1 MKLGF
6 IGLGSLGR
14 AIATRLITQGYE
26 LIVWNRTIS
35 KANGLKVT
43 IAQSPAKVASEVQVV
58 FLCLFDSPV
67 VESVLSGPDGICSI
81 DLRGKIICDITTNH
95 FAKVS
100 GFHKLI
106 ADKGGQYLETPVLGS
121 VAPALSGNLVAL
133 ISGDERAYTT
143 ALPVIEQISSKQF
156 YFPQIGAATKM
167 KLINNVLLGAFMTSI
182 AEATVLAEKSGISKE
197 KALEILSAGAGNSA
211 VMNAKREAILTE
223 NFAPTFAAATIHK
236 DLTYLH
242 DLAVHLGVSDA
253 MASAARETFAEAI
266 KRGLGDQD
274 LSIVYKSFRDV

>member
-1 MKLGF
+1 MKIGF

-14 AIATRLITQGYE
+14 AIATRLVSQGHE
-26 LIVWNRTIS
+26 LLVWNRTAS
-35 KANGLKVT
+35 KAAGLSATLAK
-43 IAQSPAKVASEVQVV
+43 SPSEVASEVHVV
-58 FLCLFDSPV
+58 FLCLFDSPA
-67 VESVLSGPDGICSI
+67 VESVLSGPGGICSI
-81 DLRGKIICDITTNH
+81 DPSGKIICDITTNH

-100 GFHKLI
+100 EFHKLI

-133 ISGDERAYTT
+133 ISGGEQAY
-143 ALPVIEQISSKQF
+143 ASVRPVIEQMSSKQF

-182 AEATVLAEKSGISKE
+182 AEATVLAETSGIAKE

-211 VMNAKREAILTE
+211 VMNAKRDAILAE

-242 DLAVHLGVSDA
+242 ELAVHLDVSDA
-253 MASAARETFAEAI
+253 MASAAREAFGEAI
-266 KRGLGDQD
+266 KRGLGGQD
-274 LSIVYKSFRDV
+274 LAVVYKSLQ

>member
-1 MKLGF
+1 MKIGF

-14 AIATRLITQGYE
+14 AIATRLILQGHE
-26 LIVWNRTIS
+26 LVVWNRTVS
-35 KANGLKVT
+35 KADGLNAALAK
-43 IAQSPAKVASEVQVV
+43 SPTEVASGVHVV
-58 FLCLFDSPV
+58 FLCLFDSPA
-67 VESVLSGPDGICSI
+67 VESVLSGPGGICSI
-81 DLRGKIICDITTNH
+81 DLQGKIICDITTNH
-95 FAKVS
+95 FAKVG

-106 ADKGGQYLETPVLGS
+106 ADKGGRYLETPVLGS

-143 ALPVIEQISSKQF
+143 VLPVIEQISSKQF

-242 DLAVHLGVSDA
+242 ELAVHLGVSDT
-253 MASAARETFAEAI
+253 MATAARKAFAEAI
-266 KRGLGDQD
+266 KRGFGGQD
-274 LSIVYKSFRDV
+274 LAVVYKSLQ

>member
-6 IGLGSLGR
+6 IGLGSLGH
-14 AIATRLITQGYE
+14 AIATRLISRSHE
-26 LIVWNRTIS
+26 LVVWNRTGS
-35 KANGLKVT
+35 KADNLKVT
-43 IAQSPAKVASEVQVV
+43 VAASPAAVSAQAETI
-58 FLCLFDSPV
+58 FLCLFDTPA
-67 VESVLSGPDGICSI
+67 VESVLSGPSGISSI

-95 FAKVS
+95 FARV
-100 GFHKLI
+100 GDFHKLI

-121 VAPALSGNLVAL
+121 VAPALSGNLVTL

-143 ALPVIEQISSKQF
+143 ALPVIEHISSKQF

-197 KALEILSAGAGNSA
+197 KALEILSVGAGNSA

-223 NFAPTFAAATIHK
+223 NFAPTFTAATIHK

-242 DLAVHLGVSDA
+242 DLALHMGVSDT
-253 MASAARETFAEAI
+253 MASAAREAFAEAV
-266 KRGLGDQD
+266 KRGFGAED
-274 LSIVYKSFRDV
+274 LSVVYKSLK